1 MRKEKNAKVIVSV
14 GMMGVQTKHH
24 MYSDIVR
31 GVKTA
36 AEPMDATDQENGGR
50 LIVRTI
56 CWRNQRYAQ
65 SLSVEELQ
73 ETRQWTIVMNV
84 VKD

>member
-1 MRKEKNAKVIVSV
+1 MKVIVGV
-14 GMMGVQTKHH
+14 GTMGVQTKHH

-36 AEPMDATDQENGGR
+36 AEPMDATDREIGEW

-56 CWRNQRYAQ
+56 CLKNRQYAQ